1 MVVDLFDELVE
12 LWTVPIVLY
21 VGVWLAEV
29 NVKQLSKDQTHRALG
44 RPRHRLQQQRYNGLL
59 YRIRQTH
66 LSLVNRSWL
75 QGFTMCCVPTNKTGM
90 SGVILSVIT
99 ASTTVYKSTS
109 VQIANNVP
117 YLFGISSV

>member
-29 NVKQLSKDQTHRALG
+29 NVEQLSKDQTHRSLG

-59 YRIRQTH
+59 YSIR
-66 LSLVNRSWL
+66 
-75 QGFTMCCVPTNKTGM
+75 
-90 SGVILSVIT
+90 
-99 ASTTVYKSTS
+99 
-109 VQIANNVP
+109 
-117 YLFGISSV
+117 